1 MQDIVFYAV
10 ANETLGAV
18 RDCTNVFHPDAPVL
32 TIGVAVCLRMRLFA
46 SDKGAV
52 PYPIASFD
60 GITNWQWSMDSDFD
74 RSTAC
79 KLVADANGISVHT
92 VTDTVDG
99 EVASFTEFVIPISNM
114 NTEELA
120 AWLGNDGTKSGLN
133 GELVGYDNEGHSMFV
148 LQIENFKVRNR
159 VAGLGDP
166 TALDQEIVTRTQAE
180 QMIQTAVSS
189 SAVTKQDKLGS
200 GNAGTGISIS
210 GAGVISTANVP
221 QSEVTGLS
229 ASLATKQDKL
239 NSDNAGTGI
248 SISSSG
254 IISAANVPQSAI
266 SGLSASLASKQNN
279 ITAGYRMAL
288 VSGSTV
294 DQARYFGFE
303 PAITASANQTTNVM
317 LCAGKA
323 YEIHATAANAKVLL
337 SREEPPSI
345 RSFGLD
351 GHIEL
356 FVAGTGYV
364 VTDSNVVL
372 ADPLE
377 PDSVNNCT
385 VRFHDGLAIISV
397 EDHVAGYI
405 VVYAS
410 GSTSGTLPYGIDTAT
425 QEYVAFDATL
435 NGTTID
441 LSGSTANGE
450 KHIVGNG
457 YSETALTGEVDCGT
471 SKFTVANLT
480 LQDVAVN
487 GGTMTLGDAFIP
499 SGSTVSVSSGGGLNI
514 EKVTGAGSDSVID
527 LGGTRIAAVSSGT
540 TASASGCSFSG
551 GISADNAGAVAVF
564 SGGKFI
570 CSDCR
575 FIGNT
580 ASGYGGALVINLT
593 RTIGDLNNV
602 IISGNSAARGGG
614 LVVSQGA
621 SCYVSA
627 SIISGNSAGANG
639 GGVLLTEIPSYL
651 ELSSTRIIGNSTGGS
666 RGGGMIIGRT
676 TCSMTD
682 SVISGNI
689 ANGSAQD
696 IYLNS
701 GHLRLAGSNVIGVC
715 DGAAGTVTIS
725 SGAIVDLKGNTNAAP
740 IAPGGGITIYGGTE
754 QNPTKI
760 LFSSGASGG
769 SRAFE
774 IGEIT
779 GSTITNLGIVLGATV
794 TNTSGDADVKYSS
807 DDGATVSSYLIV
819 GSGTFEVP
827 EGAGLLDV
835 QSV

>member
-364 VTDSNVVL
+364 VTGSNVVL
-372 ADPLE
+372 ANALE
-377 PDSVNNCT
+377 PDAVNNCT

-405 VVYAS
+405 VVSAT
-410 GSTSGTLPYGIDTAT
+410 GTTSGTLPYGIDTAT
-425 QEYVAFDATL
+425 QEYIAFDATL
-435 NGTTID
+435 NSSTID

-457 YSETALTGEVDCGT
+457 YSETTLTGEVDCGT

-480 LQDVAVN
+480 LQNVAVN
-487 GGTMTLGDAFIP
+487 GGTMTIGDAFIP

-540 TASASGCSFSG
+540 TASASGVAIVGGSSTDNGGAIKITSASMVLNDMTFSG
-551 GISADNAGAVAVF
+551 NVAASRGGAIQVYGQGANATLRNVIFENNAA
-564 SGGKFI
+564 
-570 CSDCR
+570 
-575 FIGNT
+575 
-580 ASGYGGALVINLT
+580 AAMGGALAIRDGATVELVGCT
-593 RTIGDLNNV
+593 F
-602 IISGNSAARGGG
+602 SGNSNVNGTVYVLRGM
-614 LVVSQGA
+614 LIVSDTVFDDAQPIKLSDNTA
-621 SCYVSA
+621 NLIVSGYNA
-627 SIISGNSAGANG
+627 
-639 GGVLLTEIPSYL
+639 TK
-651 ELSSTRIIGNSTGGS
+651 S
-666 RGGGMIIGRT
+666 RVYE
-676 TCSMTD
+676 S
-682 SVISGNI
+682 
-689 ANGSAQD
+689 
-696 IYLNS
+696 
-701 GHLRLAGSNVIGVC
+701 
-715 DGAAGTVTIS
+715 GTVTLT